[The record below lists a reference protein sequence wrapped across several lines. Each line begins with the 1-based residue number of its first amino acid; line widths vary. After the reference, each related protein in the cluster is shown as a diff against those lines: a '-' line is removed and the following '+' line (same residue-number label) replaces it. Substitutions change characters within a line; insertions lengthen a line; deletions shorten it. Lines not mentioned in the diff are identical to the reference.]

1 VASNER
7 FADRVAVVTGA
18 GGGVGRATA
27 QRFAADGAAVVVAD
41 IAAGSADDTVQLV
54 RSAGGEAVAT
64 TVDVSVEA
72 DVLAMVRTALER
84 FGRLDVLHNN
94 AAVQGLDDGDLVDLD
109 VDVWDRKMAVN
120 VKGVM
125 LGCKH
130 AVPAMRDTAGG
141 GAIVNTAS
149 VSGLVGTD
157 ENAAY
162 GSSKAAVI
170 GLTRYV
176 ASMYGPDRIRCN
188 AVAPGLVMTER
199 LSAALPP
206 RRLAAYAAE
215 RLLPWPADP
224 DDIAAVVCWL
234 ASDEARCITGQT
246 IVVDSG
252 TTAHRP
258 RHAMQ
263 RWEDLLSE
271 LPPPSERP
279 PSSRPA
285 SEARA

>member
-1 VASNER
+1 VILTAVPTNKR
-7 FADRVAVVTGA
+7 FDGRVAVVTGA
-18 GGGVGRATA
+18 GSGIGRATA

-41 IAAGSADDTVQLV
+41 ISPGSADDTVQLIGD
-54 RSAGGEAVAT
+54 AGGAAVAVT
-64 TVDVSVEA
+64 ADVSVEP
-72 DVLAMVRTALER
+72 DSVRMVHTAVER

-94 AAVQGLDDGDLVDLD
+94 AAVQGLDDHELTDLD
-109 VDVWDRKMAVN
+109 VEVWDRKMAVN
-120 VKGVM
+120 ARGVM

-130 AVPAMRDTAGG
+130 AVPALRAAGG

-176 ASMYGPDRIRCN
+176 ATMYGPEGIRCN
-188 AVAPGLVMTER
+188 AIAPGLVMTER
-199 LSAALPP
+199 VASAMSGH
-206 RRLAAYAAE
+206 RLAAYAAE

-224 DDIAAVVCWL
+224 ADIAAVVAWL

-246 IVVDSG
+246 IVIDSG

-258 RHAMQ
+258 RHAMK
-263 RWEDLLSE
+263 RWESMLEDRLE
-271 LPPPSERP
+271 DRP
-279 PSSRPA
+279 PEDMP
-285 SEARA
+285 